1 MADTFLV
8 IGTGPTVN
16 LVLGT
21 AQTTNIVLSG
31 AGPVYTAG
39 TGIAISG
46 ANVIS
51 NTAPDQTVTMTDGTG
66 IDVTGAYPNFT
77 VTNTSPNVVQT
88 LSIAGQDLTLSAGG
102 GTVEIPGVSWPLLAP
117 DGSDVAPSYSF
128 VDAPLSGMYSGSK
141 GIVIWGGGGRDVS
154 IKTQNETI
162 DDSQGITISTGSSE
176 DGGTG
181 TININAGESTNGT
194 GGGFSFQ
201 AGAGGAQGGSF
212 TLNAGNSS
220 AGAGGAFDML
230 AGSSAVGAGGNLNIQ
245 AGGSDNDLGGNVVIT
260 PGSGLSGNGKV
271 VINGGSGFVL
281 PSLTT
286 AQRNSLSGVS
296 TGTTIYNTD
305 ATANDGS
312 TGVMQV
318 YNGSTWKNCW

>member
-21 AQTTNIVLSG
+21 DQTTNIVLSG

-88 LSIAGQDLTLSAGG
+88 LSIAGQDLTLSGGG
-102 GTVEIPGVSWPLLAP
+102 GTVAIPGVSFPLLAP
-117 DGSDVAPSYSF
+117 NGTVSAPSYSF
-128 VDAPLSGMYSGSK
+128 TNSNESGVFYDGVLSFISAPSTNMLIQPGTEINGVSGPGSISVFGGDGDNK
-141 GIVIWGGGGRDVS
+141 GGGRV
-154 IKTQNETI
+154 TI
-162 DDSQGITISTGSSE
+162 QSGSSTNAN
-176 DGGTG
+176 GGKLNFRG
-181 TININAGESTNGT
+181 GEGLV
-194 GGGFSFQ
+194 
-201 AGAGGAQGGSF
+201 GGSF
-212 TLNAGNSS
+212 SMFGGTSVASGEKGGAVALNGGASTDGPGGDVTISG
-220 AGAGGAFDML
+220 GAGTTEPGRIIFNSWGVEFVGIDMATRDL
-230 AGSSAVGAGGNLNIQ
+230 ISSPN
-245 AGGSDNDLGGNVVIT
+245 
-260 PGSGLSGNGKV
+260 P
-271 VINGGSGFVL
+271 
-281 PSLTT
+281 
-286 AQRNSLSGVS
+286 
-296 TGTTIYNTD
+296 GTTIFCTD
-305 ATANDGS
+305 ATATDSS

-318 YNGSTWKNCW
+318 YNGTTWKNAW